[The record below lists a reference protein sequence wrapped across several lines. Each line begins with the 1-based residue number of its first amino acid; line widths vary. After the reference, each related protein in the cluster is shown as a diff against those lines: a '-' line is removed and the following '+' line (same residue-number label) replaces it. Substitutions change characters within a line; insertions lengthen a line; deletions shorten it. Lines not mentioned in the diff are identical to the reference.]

1 MTATKYKLQTARE
14 LAEGFYSCVFQEYD
28 YFNNTKEFCLT
39 KEDFKKADQP
49 FLIEPAFTLQQLEE
63 MEARTRATEFGQ
75 WYWSYE
81 GVN

>member
-49 FLIEPAFTLQQLEE
+49 F
-63 MEARTRATEFGQ
+63 
-75 WYWSYE
+75 
-81 GVN
+81 